1 MAMSLDISDNGTLED
16 VEMSLQ
22 EIRDNIERQIAL
34 ELDIIWEQI
43 RDLAIEMCPKETGA
57 LASSI
62 EIENEGG
69 SGAIGV
75 SGISG
80 GLFYNSSIYAGNF
93 ATSNAR
99 GEPTALYALFVHDG
113 HALPNG
119 GFHEGVAFLTDAVA
133 AFQDELDACVDR
145 AMSENGWNTQQ

>member
-1 MAMSLDISDNGTLED
+1 MSTSISDDGSMQD

-22 EIRDNIERQIAL
+22 EIRDNIAQQVAL

-43 RDLAIEMCPKETGA
+43 KDLAIELCPKETGA
-57 LASSI
+57 LASSV

-69 SGAIGV
+69 SGAIMV

-80 GLFYNSSIYAGNF
+80 GEFYNSSIFAGNF
-93 ATSNAR
+93 ATSNAQ

-113 HALPNG
+113 HAMPDG
-119 GFHEGVAFLTDAVA
+119 SFYEGVPFLEDAVA
-133 AFQDELDACVDR
+133 AYQNELDSCVDR

>member
-1 MAMSLDISDNGTLED
+1 MSITISDSGTMED
-16 VEMSLQ
+16 VELSLQ
-22 EIRDNIERQIAL
+22 EIRDNIAHEVAM
-34 ELDIIWEQI
+34 ELDIIWEEI

-62 EIENEGG
+62 EIENMGG

-80 GLFYNSSIYAGNF
+80 GEFYNSSIYAGNF

-113 HALPNG
+113 HSTPNG
-119 GFHEGVAFLTDAVA
+119 GFYEGVPFLVDAIA
-133 AFQDELDACVDR
+133 AYQDELDACVDR
-145 AMSENGWNTQQ
+145 AMSENGWNAQQ